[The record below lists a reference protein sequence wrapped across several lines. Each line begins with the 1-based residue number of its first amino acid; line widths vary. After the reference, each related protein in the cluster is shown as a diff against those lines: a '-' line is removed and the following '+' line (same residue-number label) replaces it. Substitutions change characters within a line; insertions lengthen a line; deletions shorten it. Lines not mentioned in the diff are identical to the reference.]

1 MPSED
6 SLSETCRESRLNNP
20 DNVSKVNEHIRHL
33 NEGKKKLIIFYPF
46 LTRKFVKSKSQREY
60 NVFFFM
66 RCWKNIC
73 NQDISSA
80 NYKFSELIS
89 CIQITNR

>member
-60 NVFFFM
+60 KVFFHEM
-66 RCWKNIC
+66 LEK
-73 NQDISSA
+73 
-80 NYKFSELIS
+80 YM
-89 CIQITNR
+89 

>member
-20 DNVSKVNEHIRHL
+20 DNVSKVNEHIRNL
-33 NEGKKKLIIFYPF
+33 NQGMKKLIIFYPF

-60 NVFFFM
+60 NVFFSWDVGKVYVIKIFPQQ
-66 RCWKNIC
+66 I
-73 NQDISSA
+73 ISFQNLSHA
-80 NYKFSELIS
+80 YK
-89 CIQITNR
+89 